1 VIEISIGNLTSKY
14 IAIMKSDDALKS
26 EVEIISEY
34 FRNTNNSIWLKEGLR
49 GSISSEIDSY
59 NSLIENLQN
68 KRKMFSGID
77 LTISPFN
84 SSGADFKIIIKN
96 DSERLQLLSGLLNFR
111 SKQINDLDN
120 KLHNNHNINNMEN
133 NVFQSKKADL
143 EVKIELPN
151 QEKPFFEKMSTPN
164 NLVNMLQKAGQK
176 LNPNETLRVN
186 LNGTSLVLTKE
197 QTEKPEILQNLETEY
212 NKVNRLKNGH
222 PEENRNLQDLKDQ
235 IKYLGFGEEQKVHTE
250 LADNLASDKK
260 EFIIN
265 ISSDKASFKNNEINF
280 ELKFQKSEKNENFY
294 LNSFLA
300 NLKNN
305 EKDVNLNHTFSAN
318 GNFTAKEAINLLEG
332 RSVKTEIYNKHLDAK
347 EDAFVKLQLNEEKN
361 EKGNFKLQVFNKN
374 YGIDIKKIIDKAKL
388 HFDNDKHREIT
399 TKSLEKGNIVSVKFS
414 DLKNN
419 IVEGKAIL
427 NPQYKMLNL
436 YDNKMK
442 RFNSNEQAF
451 QKDNSE
457 TNEVKNQQSHSRKI

>member
-1 VIEISIGNLTSKY
+1 
-14 IAIMKSDDALKS
+14 MKSDDALKS

-374 YGIDIKKIIDKAKL
+374 YGIDIEKIIDKAKL

-399 TKSLEKGNIVSVKFS
+399 TKSLEKGNIVAVKFS

>member
-1 VIEISIGNLTSKY
+1 
-14 IAIMKSDDALKS
+14 MKSDDALKS

-164 NLVNMLQKAGQK
+164 NLVNMLQKAA
-176 LNPNETLRVN
+176 
-186 LNGTSLVLTKE
+186 
-197 QTEKPEILQNLETEY
+197 EI
-212 NKVNRLKNGH
+212 
-222 PEENRNLQDLKDQ
+222 
-235 IKYLGFGEEQKVHTE
+235 
-250 LADNLASDKK
+250 
-260 EFIIN
+260 
-265 ISSDKASFKNNEINF
+265 
-280 ELKFQKSEKNENFY
+280 KSK
-294 LNSFLA
+294 
-300 NLKNN
+300 
-305 EKDVNLNHTFSAN
+305 
-318 GNFTAKEAINLLEG
+318 
-332 RSVKTEIYNKHLDAK
+332 
-347 EDAFVKLQLNEEKN
+347 
-361 EKGNFKLQVFNKN
+361 
-374 YGIDIKKIIDKAKL
+374 
-388 HFDNDKHREIT
+388 
-399 TKSLEKGNIVSVKFS
+399 
-414 DLKNN
+414 
-419 IVEGKAIL
+419 
-427 NPQYKMLNL
+427 
-436 YDNKMK
+436 
-442 RFNSNEQAF
+442 
-451 QKDNSE
+451 
-457 TNEVKNQQSHSRKI
+457 

>member
-1 VIEISIGNLTSKY
+1 
-14 IAIMKSDDALKS
+14 
-26 EVEIISEY
+26 
-34 FRNTNNSIWLKEGLR
+34 
-49 GSISSEIDSY
+49 
-59 NSLIENLQN
+59 
-68 KRKMFSGID
+68 
-77 LTISPFN
+77 
-84 SSGADFKIIIKN
+84 
-96 DSERLQLLSGLLNFR
+96 
-111 SKQINDLDN
+111 
-120 KLHNNHNINNMEN
+120 MEN

-374 YGIDIKKIIDKAKL
+374 YGIDIEKIIDKAKL

-399 TKSLEKGNIVSVKFS
+399 TKSLEKGNIVAVKFS